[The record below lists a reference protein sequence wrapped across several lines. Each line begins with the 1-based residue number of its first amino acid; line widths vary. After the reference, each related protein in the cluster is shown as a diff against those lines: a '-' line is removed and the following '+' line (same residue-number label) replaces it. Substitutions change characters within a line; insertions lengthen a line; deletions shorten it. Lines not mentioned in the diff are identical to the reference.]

1 MSEILAQV
9 ARVRRELDELLVD
22 LTSIEV
28 TLNDVDGRIDTMK
41 VRSPYGGRGV
51 TGYEVPVLRSTC
63 DVAMLTA
70 AVSAARAQTR
80 GADDVTAQ
88 LAGIKTTIA
97 SIEGKI
103 ATLERRLPEL
113 STDIDNAIAAFG
125 EDKSR
130 AEALTAEIEELIK
143 KIHAVVDELKSR
155 HDDVHRYHLDAVR
168 WALDVAHAA
177 DLMAFDRAQLL
188 QIKRLANPASP
199 ESVTTVEAVLAD
211 VSPEVDRLAVA
222 DLRREQLTE
231 DLRHRILSEAA
242 SLVVLDATTW
252 PNLEV
257 ARTRVEER
265 VVEEVS
271 GSPRELLA
279 GPGRDVACRPPAPRR
294 RRGGPDAAHLTGL
307 DGGAPGSAECHRRHR
322 RHRRRSGAVAR

>member
-1 MSEILAQV
+1 
-9 ARVRRELDELLVD
+9 
-22 LTSIEV
+22 
-28 TLNDVDGRIDTMK
+28 MK

-51 TGYEVPVLRSTC
+51 TGYEVPVLHSTR

-257 ARTRVEER
+257 A
-265 VVEEVS
+265 
-271 GSPRELLA
+271 A
-279 GPGRDVACRPPAPRR
+279 HACRGTG
-294 RRGGPDAAHLTGL
+294 RGGGVRIAA
-307 DGGAPGSAECHRRHR
+307 
-322 RHRRRSGAVAR
+322 